1 MGAVAEAQADMVF
14 VTDDNPR
21 HEDAATIRAAIMD
34 ACPKAQEIGDR
45 ASAIEAIIDAAQA
58 NDLIL
63 LAGKGHESG
72 QIVGDII
79 LPFDDVTKAQSVL
92 ALKGG
97 QHG

>member
-1 MGAVAEAQADMVF
+1 ADVVV

-21 HEDAATIRAAIMD
+21 HEDAATIRAAIMT
-34 ACPKAQEIGDR
+34 ACPQAQEIEDR
-45 ASAIEAIIDAAQA
+45 GAAIEAIIAEARA
-58 NDLIL
+58 NDLVL

-92 ALKGG
+92 AVKGG
-97 QHG
+97 QHE